1 MRKTDYL
8 VIVWEFYYFTLFVT
22 ENTGP
27 LFYNGEFVAITLK
40 IESFSKTEI
49 VPLLS

>member
-27 LFYNGEFVAITLK
+27 LFYNGEICGYNTKDWEFQ
-40 IESFSKTEI
+40 
-49 VPLLS
+49 